1 MIRFFIFAMLTY
13 LTPLLA
19 ASAAEPTAP
28 DVPDII
34 AVPPGHKLLFKLEAK
49 GVQIYKAVA
58 AKGGKL
64 EWVLEAP
71 LADLSDGKSKAGCH
85 YLDEVSAV
93 PAWEAVDGSKVKRD
107 KAEDVIPSP
116 APNPKEDIA
125 WLLIKVKAEEGK
137 AGAFSSTV
145 YIQRRETVGGKPP
158 AEDPKRIGT
167 KIGVA
172 YKAVY
177 YLYEKAEK

>member
-1 MIRFFIFAMLTY
+1 MIRCFTLANLTSIV
-13 LTPLLA
+13 LLLA

-28 DVPDII
+28 DVPEKI
-34 AVPPGHKLLFKLEAK
+34 AVPPGHKLLFKVEAK
-49 GVQIYKAVA
+49 GVQIYKAVEG
-58 AKGGKL
+58 KGGKL

-71 LADLSDGKSKAGCH
+71 LADLSDGTSKAGFH

-116 APNPKEDIA
+116 APNPKEDIP
-125 WLLIKVKAEEGK
+125 WLLVKVKADEGK
-137 AGAFSSTV
+137 AGMFSPTV
-145 YIQRRETVGGKPP
+145 YIQRRDTVGGKPP
-158 AEDPKRIGT
+158 TEDPKRIGT
-167 KIGVA
+167 KIAVA

-177 YLYEKAEK
+177 YFYEKTKK